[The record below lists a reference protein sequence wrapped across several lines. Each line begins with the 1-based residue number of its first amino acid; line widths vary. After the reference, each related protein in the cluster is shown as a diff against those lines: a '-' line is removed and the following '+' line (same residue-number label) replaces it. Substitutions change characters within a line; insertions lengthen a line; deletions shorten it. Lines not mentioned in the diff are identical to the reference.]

1 MEKGGKSDGN
11 TRGHVVFIARTS
23 KDSSKRMEMCDG
35 KWETNCSNSILNL
48 GHVSILD
55 TLSEESLPR
64 MRSDVHV
71 SLYTPEEGCWLLP
84 TLSSFLSLPFFSPL
98 PFFVLSCCP
107 GNDVV
112 RRHRS
117 NNELDGECNYEW
129 NSQIARF
136 LKNSWRDFSF
146 SFFFFLRSIHLF
158 EEERGYELKM
168 KRDIYMGHSNRSL
181 LTREIILVWFQIEV
195 AISLKNSYNK

>member
-1 MEKGGKSDGN
+1 MHIRAALIRVNAHLSLKNGSELPFVSRRKRRRGEGREMEKGGKSDGN

-71 SLYTPEEGCWLLP
+71 SLYTPAAGFCP
-84 TLSSFLSLPFFSPL
+84 PSPSFFRSPFFLPSPS
-98 PFFVLSCCP
+98 SCCRIS
-107 GNDVV
+107 GK
-112 RRHRS
+112 RCRS
-117 NNELDGECNYEW
+117 
-129 NSQIARF
+129 ST
-136 LKNSWRDFSF
+136 S
-146 SFFFFLRSIHLF
+146 
-158 EEERGYELKM
+158 
-168 KRDIYMGHSNRSL
+168 
-181 LTREIILVWFQIEV
+181 
-195 AISLKNSYNK
+195 

>member
-1 MEKGGKSDGN
+1 MHIRETRVNAHLSLKNGSEISFELPFVSRRKRRRGEGREMEKGGKSDGN
-11 TRGHVVFIARTS
+11 TRGHMFIARTS

-84 TLSSFLSLPFFSPL
+84 TLSFFLSLSFFFPL
-98 PFFVLSCCP
+98 PFFVLSDFRETMSFVDIVATT
-107 GNDVV
+107 NWTENEIMNEI
-112 RRHRS
+112 RR
-117 NNELDGECNYEW
+117 L
-129 NSQIARF
+129 
-136 LKNSWRDFSF
+136 RDF
-146 SFFFFLRSIHLF
+146 
-158 EEERGYELKM
+158 
-168 KRDIYMGHSNRSL
+168 
-181 LTREIILVWFQIEV
+181 
-195 AISLKNSYNK
+195 

>member
-1 MEKGGKSDGN
+1 MHIRAALIRETRVNAHLSLKNGSEISFELPFVSRRKRRRGEGREMEKGGKSDGN

-71 SLYTPEEGCWLLP
+71 SLYTPEEACCP
-84 TLSSFLSLPFFSPL
+84 PSPPFFRS
-98 PFFVLSCCP
+98 PFFLPSPSSCCRIS
-107 GNDVV
+107 GK
-112 RRHRS
+112 RCRS
-117 NNELDGECNYEW
+117 
-129 NSQIARF
+129 ST
-136 LKNSWRDFSF
+136 S
-146 SFFFFLRSIHLF
+146 
-158 EEERGYELKM
+158 
-168 KRDIYMGHSNRSL
+168 
-181 LTREIILVWFQIEV
+181 
-195 AISLKNSYNK
+195 

>member
-1 MEKGGKSDGN
+1 M
-11 TRGHVVFIARTS
+11 FIARTS

-71 SLYTPEEGCWLLP
+71 SLYTPEEAFAHPLL
-84 TLSSFLSLPFFSPL
+84 LSFAPLFFSPPL
-98 PFFVLSCCP
+98 LRVVGFP

-117 NNELDGECNYEW
+117 NNELDGE
-129 NSQIARF
+129 
-136 LKNSWRDFSF
+136 
-146 SFFFFLRSIHLF
+146 
-158 EEERGYELKM
+158 
-168 KRDIYMGHSNRSL
+168 
-181 LTREIILVWFQIEV
+181 
-195 AISLKNSYNK
+195 

>member
-1 MEKGGKSDGN
+1 MHIRAALIRETRVNAHLSLKNGSEISFELPFVSRRKRRRGEGREIEKGGKSDGN

-98 PFFVLSCCP
+98 PFFVLSDFRETMSFVDIVATT
-107 GNDVV
+107 NWTENEIMNEI
-112 RRHRS
+112 RR
-117 NNELDGECNYEW
+117 L
-129 NSQIARF
+129 
-136 LKNSWRDFSF
+136 RDF
-146 SFFFFLRSIHLF
+146 
-158 EEERGYELKM
+158 
-168 KRDIYMGHSNRSL
+168 
-181 LTREIILVWFQIEV
+181 
-195 AISLKNSYNK
+195 

>member
-1 MEKGGKSDGN
+1 MRKKSVHIRAALIRVNAHLSLKNGSELPFVSRRKRRRGEGREMEKGGKSDGN

-84 TLSSFLSLPFFSPL
+84 TLSSFLSLPFFLPSPS
-98 PFFVLSCCP
+98 SCCRIS
-107 GNDVV
+107 GK
-112 RRHRS
+112 RCRS
-117 NNELDGECNYEW
+117 
-129 NSQIARF
+129 ST
-136 LKNSWRDFSF
+136 S
-146 SFFFFLRSIHLF
+146 
-158 EEERGYELKM
+158 
-168 KRDIYMGHSNRSL
+168 
-181 LTREIILVWFQIEV
+181 
-195 AISLKNSYNK
+195 

>member
-1 MEKGGKSDGN
+1 MHIRAALIRETRVNAHLSLKNGSEISFELPFVSRRKRRRGEGREIEKGGKSDGN
-11 TRGHVVFIARTS
+11 TRGHIVFIARTS

-84 TLSSFLSLPFFSPL
+84 TLSFFLSLPFFSPL
-98 PFFVLSCCP
+98 LRVVGFP

-117 NNELDGECNYEW
+117 NNELDGE
-129 NSQIARF
+129 
-136 LKNSWRDFSF
+136 
-146 SFFFFLRSIHLF
+146 
-158 EEERGYELKM
+158 
-168 KRDIYMGHSNRSL
+168 
-181 LTREIILVWFQIEV
+181 
-195 AISLKNSYNK
+195 

>member
-1 MEKGGKSDGN
+1 MHIRETRVNAHLSLKNGSESSLSFHEEKGGEGREIEKGGKSDGN

-98 PFFVLSCCP
+98 PFFVLSDFRETMSFVDIVATT
-107 GNDVV
+107 NWTENEIMNEI
-112 RRHRS
+112 RR
-117 NNELDGECNYEW
+117 L
-129 NSQIARF
+129 
-136 LKNSWRDFSF
+136 RDF
-146 SFFFFLRSIHLF
+146 
-158 EEERGYELKM
+158 
-168 KRDIYMGHSNRSL
+168 
-181 LTREIILVWFQIEV
+181 
-195 AISLKNSYNK
+195 